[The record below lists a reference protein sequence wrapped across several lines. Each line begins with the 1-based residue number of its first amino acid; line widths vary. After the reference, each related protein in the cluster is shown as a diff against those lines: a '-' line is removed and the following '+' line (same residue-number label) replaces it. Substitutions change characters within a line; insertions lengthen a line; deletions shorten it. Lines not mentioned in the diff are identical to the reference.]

1 MDTDISQTV
10 IHEIYLTGVW
20 SHTYRPVASIMK
32 GGIWALENWRIS
44 AGCCRSICVWPEIK
58 PAWVEL
64 ISLGG
69 AWVTWA
75 ATEALLTR
83 YRLGE
88 DEANSRT
95 SIVVQSLS
103 SAPQKKKC
111 KFWTCD
117 WKHSCLWCN
126 TKASIIICRRFW
138 DLIWTANQKV
148 EIVHKMRIRLNEIM
162 RWQK

>member
-1 MDTDISQTV
+1 MLSYRIFTFHFKMWRKMDTDISQTV
-10 IHEIYLTGVW
+10 IHEIYLIGVW

-58 PAWVEL
+58 PAWAEL
-64 ISLGG
+64 ISLGA

-103 SAPQKKKC
+103 SAPQKKNAS
-111 KFWTCD
+111 FEHATE
-117 WKHSCLWCN
+117 N
-126 TKASIIICRRFW
+126 TTAFGATPKRALSFADVSETWFEPRTRR
-138 DLIWTANQKV
+138 LK
-148 EIVHKMRIRLNEIM
+148 
-162 RWQK
+162 